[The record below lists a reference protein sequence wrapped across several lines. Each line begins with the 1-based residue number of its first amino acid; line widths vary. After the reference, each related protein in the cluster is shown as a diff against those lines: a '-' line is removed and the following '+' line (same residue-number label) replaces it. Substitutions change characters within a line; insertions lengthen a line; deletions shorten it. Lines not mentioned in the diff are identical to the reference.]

1 MNSADASIANSLSQY
16 QEIGKKVEVLLSNE
30 LVRLLSEQ
38 LYQSPL
44 KAIEELVVNAYDAD
58 AKECRVFVPLPGDT
72 EKKFIAVYDNGDGMN
87 YEGLVDLWQIG
98 RSNKRSKEVERR
110 SRRKQIGKFGIGK
123 LATYTIANQLTY
135 ITKTGEEILGI
146 TIDFTEF
153 KDESGKGKKSSDT
166 ANGNVSAAKSNA
178 SGSTSQIK
186 PINLPV
192 HKIEDWPNLLNK
204 ANLKSVSNALS
215 LETMSLE
222 SDSWTIAILE
232 NLKDKANTIKHGSL
246 KWVLRTAM
254 PLNIDFKLFLN
265 GEEITSS
272 KEDYEKVV
280 EFNLTELPSKRLES
294 LSKETGENWDIEE
307 DCLKSESFPVGI
319 KGDVLVTRR
328 SLYGRHGHKSE
339 DIQRS
344 HGFFVRV
351 RERLVDLINPLFGI
365 KPPRHGILNRFHAD
379 IRADDLDVYLTASRD
394 TVEESEIKVK
404 FRKLLREIINEADIR
419 FQAKENEEKEKG
431 GKKEGEKELVAPKL
445 VERPVADALLTQRYD
460 AKGAEADEGWFYID
474 IPEGTDT
481 NELVQR
487 LYTSPRS
494 KYQYDYTNQGIDR
507 LVKFDPD
514 KSIFWINSEHELA
527 KEYVE
532 NEMSRRLLQDFVT
545 AEMLLEAY
553 LRESH
558 VPAPLIGEI
567 LQKRDDLLRSLV
579 RDSSYSPETIA
590 RSLREAT
597 ADEHELEINLVVAAR
612 ALGFT
617 ANQISGSKEP
627 DGLARYIEYP
637 NGERKII
644 LEAKSSKKDIRPDK
658 ADFAGLRRHAED
670 YNADGCLL
678 LAPGY
683 QGSSLDDSAVATNA
697 KQQKI
702 SCWTVELLA
711 QVIEAAESRHIGARK
726 IFKIVTEEFTPNEV
740 KQAVENLL
748 TEPSWSSR
756 DLYQAI
762 LQVLRNLEDSLTGAP
777 RDVSMIATGV
787 VIIHPE
793 FKGIEKENVEKA
805 VSELAGASQGA
816 LILKED
822 DEVIHITT
830 NIDELERRVASL
842 TKSPTTD
849 RRISSFRK

>member
-1 MNSADASIANSLSQY
+1 MNSTDASIANSLSLY
-16 QEIGKKVEVLLSNE
+16 QEIGKTVKVSLSNA

-72 EKKFIAVYDNGDGMN
+72 EKSFIAVYDNGDGMN

-98 RSNKRSKEVERR
+98 RSNKRSEEVKQC
-110 SRRKQIGKFGIGK
+110 SGRKQIGKFGIGK

-135 ITKTGEEILGI
+135 ITKTAEEILGV
-146 TIDFTEF
+146 TVDFTEF
-153 KDESGKGKKSSDT
+153 KDESESEKKSSDT
-166 ANGNVSAAKSNA
+166 A
-178 SGSTSQIK
+178 GSSSQIK

-192 HKIEDWPNLLNK
+192 YKIEDWNNLLSK
-204 ANLKSVSNALS
+204 ANLEDVLNVLG
-215 LETMSLE
+215 LETMSPE
-222 SDSWTIAILE
+222 ADSWTIAILE
-232 NLKDKANTIKHGSL
+232 NLKDKANTIKHGTL

-254 PLNIDFKLFLN
+254 PLSTDFRLFLN

-280 EFNLTELPSKRLES
+280 EFDLTELPNKRLDS
-294 LSKETGENWDIEE
+294 LLKETGERWYVEE
-307 DCLKSESFPVGI
+307 NCLKSESFPTGI
-319 KGDVLVTRR
+319 KGDVFVTQR
-328 SLYGRHGHKSE
+328 SLYGQKS
-339 DIQRS
+339 DDVQRS

-351 RERLVDLINPLFGI
+351 RDRLVDLVNPLFGMQ
-365 KPPRHGILNRFHAD
+365 PLRYGIFNRFHAD
-379 IRADDLDVYLTASRD
+379 IRADDLDDYLTASRD
-394 TVEESEIKVK
+394 TIEESEIKVK
-404 FRKLLREIINEADIR
+404 FRKLLREIINEADTR
-419 FQAKENEEKEKG
+419 FQAKENEEKG
-431 GKKEGEKELVAPKL
+431 GKKEGEKELVAPRL

-460 AKGAEADEGWFYID
+460 ARGAEADEGWFYID

-514 KSIFWINSEHELA
+514 KSIFWLNSEHELV
-527 KEYVE
+527 KEYVGDD
-532 NEMSRRLLQDFVT
+532 SSKRLLEDFVT

-558 VPAPLIGEI
+558 VPALLIGEI

-579 RDSSYSPETIA
+579 QDSSYSLETIA
-590 RSLREAT
+590 RSLREAA

-617 ANQISGSKEP
+617 ANQISGPGEP
-627 DGLARYIEYP
+627 DGLARYTEYP
-637 NGERKII
+637 SGERKIT
-644 LEAKSSKKDIRPDK
+644 LEAKSSKKNKKPDEI
-658 ADFAGLRRHAED
+658 DFAGLHRHAED
-670 YNADGCLL
+670 YKADGCLL

-683 QGSSLDDSAVATNA
+683 AGGSRGDDSAVAQSPRE
-697 KQQKI
+697 QQV
-702 SCWTVELLA
+702 SCWTIDLLA
-711 QVIEAAESRHIGARK
+711 QIIEAVESRHIGARK
-726 IFKIVTEEFTPNEV
+726 IFKIVTEKFTPSEV
-740 KQAVENLL
+740 KQAVEDLL
-748 TEPSWSSR
+748 TEPSWSRR

-762 LQVLRNLEDSLTGAP
+762 LQVLRNMEGSSTDAP
-777 RDVSMIATGV
+777 RDVSMIAGGLMV
-787 VIIHPE
+787 QQE
-793 FKGIEKENVEKA
+793 FKGIGREYIRKA

-816 LILKED
+816 LILEEN

-830 NIDELERRVASL
+830 NMDELERRVASL

-849 RRISSFRK
+849 RRISSFRNPCTH